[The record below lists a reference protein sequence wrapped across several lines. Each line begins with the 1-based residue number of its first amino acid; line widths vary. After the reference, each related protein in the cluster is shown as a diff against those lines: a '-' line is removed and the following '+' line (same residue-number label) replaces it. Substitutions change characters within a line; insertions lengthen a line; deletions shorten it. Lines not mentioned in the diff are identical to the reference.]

1 MGLISDINT
10 VKGKGEEWEEGT
22 DRVIEIRRPVY
33 LKCMPPNIYACDF
46 LLFVLVNNRFIFI
59 VP

>member
-22 DRVIEIRRPVY
+22 DGVMVY
-33 LKCMPPNIYACDF
+33 LKCTPPNIYACDF
-46 LLFVLVNNRFIFI
+46 LLFVLEGLFFI